1 MTGRKNLKIFYT
13 EVIAM
18 TKKEVK
24 IKKLIDIPKDKK
36 NSRDVYVDERD
47 KVEIAAKSLAH
58 EMDKLAWDLSCE

>member
-1 MTGRKNLKIFYT
+1 
-13 EVIAM
+13 M